1 MLTYP
6 IFFYFY
12 LITLQKFY
20 MVGSNKSRT
29 LWKVLKIDRLEPSE
43 LSVREDPTTYS
54 ESECYELLKRVH
66 EGNISTGGLK
76 FVTKCYGIAG
86 TCRFVKFLGP
96 YYMLLVT
103 RRRKIGT
110 ICGHTIYTV
119 SKSEMVP
126 LPTSAVQSSFAYSK
140 DENRSSVILLLHT
153 LSVHKKDRNFEATRL
168 HFRNLVK
175 RYGNPIIIL
184 NLIKSREKKPRES
197 LLRAEFANAI
207 DFINKDLPEEK
218 RLKFLH
224 WDIQKH
230 TRRKGSNVLE
240 LLGKVFILFCCL
252 ENNVVYLQLGVIGI
266 IRDDPGKNLCYI
278 AHKN

>member
-1 MLTYP
+1 
-6 IFFYFY
+6 
-12 LITLQKFY
+12 
-20 MVGSNKSRT
+20 
-29 LWKVLKIDRLEPSE
+29 
-43 LSVREDPTTYS
+43 
-54 ESECYELLKRVH
+54 
-66 EGNISTGGLK
+66 
-76 FVTKCYGIAG
+76 
-86 TCRFVKFLGP
+86 
-96 YYMLLVT
+96 MLLIT

-153 LSVHKKDRNFEATRL
+153 LSVHKKDKNFEATRL

-197 LLRAEFANAI
+197 LLRAELANAI